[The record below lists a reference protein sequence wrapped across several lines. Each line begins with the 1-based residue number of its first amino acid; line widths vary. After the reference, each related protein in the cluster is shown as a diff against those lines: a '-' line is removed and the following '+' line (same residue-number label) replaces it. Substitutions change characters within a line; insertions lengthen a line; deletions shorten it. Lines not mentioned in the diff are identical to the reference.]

1 MAKTHL
7 EFIAEDGLTSELLG
21 LQVCSLVQ
29 MLDNFETVSFI
40 WQQDICCYSLFYFSG
55 GGCLKT
61 GSLCVAQTGLSLL
74 CRSGWPAGGL
84 TLTEMHLLSLSAKC
98 WHEEFGGHCVC
109 SGFRTVPSFPAS
121 SCLNN
126 DSTSMTK
133 VKITVRRDEAQWQ
146 RAYIVSM
153 PVRPWFSPQQGKNG
167 RGCRFPAR
175 VFFLRQFH

>member
-74 CRSGWPAGGL
+74 CRPGWPAGL

-98 WHEEFGGHCVC
+98 WHEEFGDRCVC
-109 SGFRTVPSFPAS
+109 SGFRPVPPFPAS

-133 VKITVRRDEAQWQ
+133 VKITVSRDEAQWW
-146 RAYIVSM
+146 RAYLVSM
-153 PVRPWFSPQQGKNG
+153 REALVQS
-167 RGCRFPAR
+167 PAR
-175 VFFLRQFH
+175 QKWEGLQISCSCVFLRQFH